1 MFFPLDGGEHLRK
14 DVNNMANGF
23 VVGKCISGTDDSSE
37 KLLALQYR
45 KEKKLILQYN
55 SSVCFIIIRAKQ

>member
-14 DVNNMANGF
+14 YVNNMANGF
-23 VVGKCISGTDDSSE
+23 VVGEYIGGTDDSSE

-45 KEKKLILQYN
+45 KEKKLILP
-55 SSVCFIIIRAKQ
+55 SEITRKTKTLS